1 MSVWSGWQDLNLRVL
16 NIPNVAGYQTPQH
29 PDNKLFL
36 TITIEET
43 IKENGLL
50 GGICTCVQIQITSFT
65 TSGDLMENRTPILR
79 MKILCPKPLDDE
91 AK

>member
-1 MSVWSGWQDLNLRVL
+1 MVW
-16 NIPNVAGYQTPQH
+16 VAGFEPASSPH
-29 PDNKLFL
+29 PKCGGVPNSPIPSYKLFL

-65 TSGDLMENRTPILR
+65 TGGDLTENRTPILR

-91 AK
+91 AV